1 MSLLVAMINFKTV
14 YIIHLFP
21 GLVLKDKLGHLH
33 SSPVYTQHLP
43 YSQSS
48 SYFNT
53 RDHSSLHD
61 LVPSYVLPPTS
72 SYSSSFS
79 SSTQPLASSYSVSS
93 SRQSPS
99 YTASRDK
106 RRLALANQS
115 PVLGSRDVSRPI
127 SMSEMVTV
135 ADGDKPFKL
144 REAGISQTEPR
155 TYQQLIRQMGR
166 GQMPSV
172 GGFWETLLKRGEK

>member
-1 MSLLVAMINFKTV
+1 M
-14 YIIHLFP
+14 
-21 GLVLKDKLGHLH
+21 LGHLY

-61 LVPSYVLPPTS
+61 LVPAYVLPPAS
-72 SYSSSFS
+72 SYSIS
-79 SSTQPLASSYSVSS
+79 SSTQPLASSYSSSDSFSSSSQPLASSYSVSA

-106 RRLALANQS
+106 RRLSLANQS
-115 PVLGSRDVSRPI
+115 PVLRSRDVSGPI

-135 ADGDKPFKL
+135 ADGVRPFKL
-144 REAGISQTEPR
+144 REAGLSQTEPR
-155 TYQQLIRQMGR
+155 TYQQLIRQIGR
-166 GQMPSV
+166 VEMPSV
-172 GGFWETLLKRGEK
+172 GGFWETLLKRE

>member
-1 MSLLVAMINFKTV
+1 MILNVIVGSEDQFLNN
-14 YIIHLFP
+14 IHLFP

-61 LVPSYVLPPTS
+61 LVPAYVLPPS
-72 SYSSSFS
+72 SYSVS
-79 SSTQPLASSYSVSS
+79 SSTQPLASSYSVSA

-99 YTASRDK
+99 YTASRHK

-115 PVLGSRDVSRPI
+115 PVLRSRDVSRPI

-135 ADGDKPFKL
+135 ADGATPFKL
-144 REAGISQTEPR
+144 REAGLSQTEPR

-166 GQMPSV
+166 GQMPL
-172 GGFWETLLKRGEK
+172 GGFWEALLKRGEK